1 MTTSFFYVRPDVAQR
16 REDMKAAL
24 ESSNAR
30 RVFRRLLGWCNVMGQ
45 SWATDGH
52 SSSYNEG
59 LRAAG
64 LWLAQ
69 EIEAARPGELAQ
81 LMRESADECAEE
93 QAAKKGAGGALWQ
106 KAMI

>member
-1 MTTSFFYVRPDVAQR
+1 MTTSFFYVRPDVARR

-30 RVFRRLLGWCNVMGQ
+30 RVFRRLLGWCNVLGQ
-45 SWATDGH
+45 SWAADSH
-52 SSSYNEG
+52 STSYNEG

-93 QAAKKGAGGALWQ
+93 QAAKAKGAEAVW
-106 KAMI
+106 